1 MYVKRADAYL
11 GGGNWRQAS
20 VDFRR
25 AANGFPS
32 YADALDR
39 WREIPPSRARRMY
52 LDLKTF
58 DDSKRQSVKVWIK
71 QLQGPG
77 EPEAEGYVLQQFELN
92 CGVGQLRLI
101 SFANYDAAG
110 ELMRN
115 GQGNRWSSPIPET
128 VGETV
133 YNGACRSN

>member
-1 MYVKRADAYL
+1 MKRADAYL

-25 AANGFPS
+25 AASGFPN

-39 WREIPPSRARRMY
+39 WREIAPSGTRRMY

-71 QLQGPG
+71 QLQGRG
-77 EPEAEGYVLQQFELN
+77 EPGAEDYVLQQYELN
-92 CGVGQLRLI
+92 CGGGQLRLV
-101 SFANYDAAG
+101 SFANYDASG

-115 GQGNRWSSPIPET
+115 GQGSRWSSPIPET

-133 YNGACRSN
+133 YSGACRSN